1 MDKTEIIQYRTILA
15 MFERLQEKA
24 IEHGAV
30 VMMDGV
36 PAFKQNPFF
45 YHDDTQ
51 IGVQM
56 NEQCKLSFFD
66 VAFDNGSLHEIKEMI
81 NDQFSVWKRIED

>member
-1 MDKTEIIQYRTILA
+1 MNKTEIIQYQTILK

-30 VMMDGV
+30 VFMDGE
-36 PAFKQNPFF
+36 PSFKQNPFF

-56 NEQCKLSFFD
+56 NEQCKVSFFD
-66 VAFDNGSLHEIKEMI
+66 VGFDNPSSHEIKEMI
-81 NDQFSVWKRIED
+81 DDQFSVWKRIED